1 MSKFNI
7 KVTMRVKPGCTF
19 ETKYTFS
26 LAYCFFFSHSGDSL
40 TVHVTYEDIYKVL
53 VFFIA
58 IFVAGLCTKN
68 LGMPSLVG
76 EIIVGTLVS
85 DVKIILA
92 AT

>member
-1 MSKFNI
+1 MN
-7 KVTMRVKPGCTF
+7 
-19 ETKYTFS
+19 ES
-26 LAYCFFFSHSGDSL
+26 LTSLFHLPPSCSGDSHSSHAY

-58 IFVAGLCTKN
+58 IFVAGICAKN

-85 DVKIILA
+85 IL
-92 AT
+92 

>member
-1 MSKFNI
+1 MN
-7 KVTMRVKPGCTF
+7 
-19 ETKYTFS
+19 ES
-26 LAYCFFFSHSGDSL
+26 LTSSLFYLPPSCSGDSSSHAY

-58 IFVAGLCTKN
+58 IFVAGICAKN

-85 DVKIILA
+85 IL
-92 AT
+92 